1 MKSLFSLGITLLIH
15 LESFAFAR
23 AAFTVSNN
31 HRILRSDSSSA
42 GALTSPLFSVV
53 KDKTK
58 DDTEFQQHGGEEI
71 ATSNTI
77 QHQLVN
83 GDSKLN
89 GSSPSLKT
97 NDTSTSNPFAN
108 GDEYNLIDL
117 AEEISN
123 TIELQIS
130 NVTELVQDKLGPS
143 VSEDIVSEV
152 VTKLTLLAN
161 DLEKAR
167 RVEIERQVDEIE
179 RLLIRPLEDI
189 AFNDA
194 ELYLKEKPSEG
205 TTDTKTGM
213 SEDVMDLVMGG
224 ANSTLVESSHRLRT
238 AEIVRNINVAPLYY
252 SVTLLLRWC
261 RKISAPPGAL
271 LSFLKGMGSMIAN
284 GSNGRQSYDE
294 FMKSADSMQKGWKRT
309 GEIAAKGKWARK
321 WAIMRRSAEI
331 WAYFSSFYLKEKRI
345 LKLHETGRYSD
356 ARLSE
361 ERSKLGAEI
370 TQNLLKLGPTFIK
383 VSHALVF
390 F

>member
-1 MKSLFSLGITLLIH
+1 
-15 LESFAFAR
+15 
-23 AAFTVSNN
+23 
-31 HRILRSDSSSA
+31 
-42 GALTSPLFSVV
+42 V
-53 KDKTK
+53 KEKTK
-58 DDTEFQQHGGEEI
+58 DDTDLQHGDGK
-71 ATSNTI
+71 I

-83 GDSKLN
+83 GGSSKIN
-89 GSSPSLKT
+89 GSSPK
-97 NDTSTSNPFAN
+97 NDTSTSNPFAY
-108 GDEYNLIDL
+108 GDDYNLLGL

-130 NVTELVQDKLGPS
+130 DVTELVQDKLGPS
-143 VSEDIVSEV
+143 VPEDIVGEV
-152 VTKLTLLAN
+152 VTKLTKLAN
-161 DLEKAR
+161 DLEQAR
-167 RVEIERQVDEIE
+167 NVEIERQVDEIE

-194 ELYLKEKPSEG
+194 ELYLKEKTTEG
-205 TTDTKTGM
+205 TNLDASNARDDM
-213 SEDVMDLVMGG
+213 EHVMDLVMGG
-224 ANSTLVESSHRLRT
+224 ENSTLVESAHRLRT

-261 RKISAPPGAL
+261 RKISAPPGAM
-271 LSFLKGMGSMIAN
+271 LSFLKGMGSMIAT
-284 GSNGRQSYDE
+284 GNGRQSYDE
-294 FMKSADSMQKGWKRT
+294 FMKSADSMQAGWKRT
-309 GEIAAKGKWARK
+309 GEIAAKGKWQRK

-345 LKLHETGRYSD
+345 LQMHEKGRYSD

-383 VSHALVF
+383 VNHAFALRIHTF